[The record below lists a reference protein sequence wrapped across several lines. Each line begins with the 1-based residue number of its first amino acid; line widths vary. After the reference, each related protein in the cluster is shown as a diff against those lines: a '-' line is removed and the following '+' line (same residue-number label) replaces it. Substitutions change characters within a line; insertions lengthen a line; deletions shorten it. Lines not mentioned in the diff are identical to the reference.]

1 MNAQRI
7 IFSFAWV
14 VLFVGRVDAFAANGP
29 TTRENVQIII
39 ATTTEEGQR
48 MLQAVVKAD
57 GKPLENAAVRFYVVR
72 TFGNLLVGEDKTL
85 DDGSAAVK
93 FPTGLPG
100 STDGSLCII
109 AQVKEPAQYATYS
122 QATLAGGTPNS
133 MEQITFPRALWGRR
147 APWPLLLAIGVPLGG
162 VWITYAFVVAQIIAI
177 RKGAKS

>member
-1 MNAQRI
+1 
-7 IFSFAWV
+7 
-14 VLFVGRVDAFAANGP
+14 
-29 TTRENVQIII
+29 
-39 ATTTEEGQR
+39 

-57 GKPLENAAVRFYVVR
+57 GKPLENAVVRFYAVR

-100 STDGSLCII
+100 SADGSLCII
-109 AQVKEPAQYATYS
+109 AQLKEPAQYATYS
-122 QATLAGGTPNS
+122 QATLTGGTPNS
-133 MEQITFPRALWGRR
+133 MEQITFPRALWARR